1 MKINEIFKSIQGE
14 SSYAGLPFIFV
25 RFTGCNLRCT
35 YCDTTYAYEEGF
47 EISEEKLL
55 DRIKSHG
62 IKSVEIT
69 GGEPLLQEEVYGL
82 TDSLIRDEYTVLLE
96 TNGTLDISRLNKKVI
111 KILDIKCLGS
121 GESDKTRWENL
132 DKLKRED
139 EIKIVIMNKED
150 YEWTKWISNKFS
162 LAERFTVNLS
172 PAHNH
177 LQPDKLAEWI
187 LKDDLNVRLNLQLH
201 KYIWKNVKR
210 GA

>member
-47 EISEEKLL
+47 EISEEKLFEK
-55 DRIKSHG
+55 IKSYR

-82 TDSLIRDEYTVLLE
+82 TDNLIRNEYTVLLE

-111 KILDIKCLGS
+111 KILDIKCPGS
-121 GESDKTRWENL
+121 GENDKTRWENL
-132 DKLKRED
+132 ENLKRED
-139 EIKIVIMNKED
+139 EVKCVIMNKED
-150 YEWTKWISNKFS
+150 YEWTKWIFNKFS
-162 LAERFTVNLS
+162 LIERFTVNLS
-172 PAHNH
+172 PAHNL

-187 LKDDLNVRLNLQLH
+187 LKDNLNVRLNLQLH
-201 KYIWKNVKR
+201 KYIWKEAKSGV
-210 GA
+210 

>member
-162 LAERFTVNLS
+162 LTERFTVNLS